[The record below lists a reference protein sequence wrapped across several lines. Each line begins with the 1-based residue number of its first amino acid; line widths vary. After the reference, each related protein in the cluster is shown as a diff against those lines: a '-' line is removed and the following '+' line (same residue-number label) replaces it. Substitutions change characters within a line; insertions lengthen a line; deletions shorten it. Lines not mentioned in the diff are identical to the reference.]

1 MINNIWSFKNQ
12 STMGK
17 EELWAVKMDLIL
29 YIDQVCQIVIQ
40 ILTQFLLLQ

>member
-1 MINNIWSFKNQ
+1 
-12 STMGK
+12 MGK
-17 EELWAVKMDLIL
+17 EELWTVKMDLIS